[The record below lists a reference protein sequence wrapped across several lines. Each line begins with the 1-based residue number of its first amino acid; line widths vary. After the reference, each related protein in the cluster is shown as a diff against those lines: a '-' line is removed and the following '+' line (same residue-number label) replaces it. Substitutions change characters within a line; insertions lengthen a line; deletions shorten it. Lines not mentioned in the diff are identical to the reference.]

1 MSMSEKKSEKFVT
14 TWVTVLF
21 VIAVCVSY
29 VFIQKRIDVILGLTI
44 GTLVSLLKFL
54 INSYNFSKILANRM
68 PNVFSLI
75 LTNVFTLIV
84 LFLLLYLFLNK
95 LNLINIYT
103 IVGIL
108 IGVGFIPLVILAG
121 GILQSLYIIRNKF

>member
-108 IGVGFIPLVILAG
+108 IGAGFIPLVILAG